1 MNSLSS
7 SGTRLYNRNPII
19 RLIGNPSPSPSLSP
33 FSVPSL
39 FLFPEFP
46 EFPEFS
52 EGLDLDI
59 DVDVGVGI
67 DTDID
72 FEVGF
77 DLRIL
82 IRMATYRDTKYKKAK
97 DPKITEVQRR
107 AEEKRGEGRLG

>member
-39 FLFPEFP
+39 FLFPEF
-46 EFPEFS
+46 S
-52 EGLDLDI
+52 EGLGLDI